1 MTMSSQ
7 DRKVVLDTET
17 TGLRVEEG
25 DRVIEIGAVELLHG
39 VRSGRRFHQLVNPGD
54 RAVSKDSEEVHGI
67 STKMLRDKPPFEE
80 IVDSLIEFIAGSNLI
95 MHNAEFDVGF
105 LNNELS
111 RCDYSQRIEDV
122 CEITD
127 TYTIASQMFRG
138 SRVNL
143 NALCNRFGITN
154 VQTREK
160 HNALLDAELLTDVYV
175 ALIQRS
181 QEDILGDVEVQHSNE
196 DIPTDFRQVAR
207 DNVVVITASA
217 EEQAAHEKYLA
228 DMKQEQLSVD

>member
-1 MTMSSQ
+1 MNS

-17 TGLRVEEG
+17 TGLKVEDG

-39 VRSGRRFHQLVNPGD
+39 VRSGRRYHQLINPVD
-54 RAVSKDSEEVHGI
+54 RAVSKDSEEIHGI
-67 STKMLRDKPPFEE
+67 STKMLRDKPRFEE
-80 IVDSLIEFIAGSNLI
+80 IVDSLLEFIADSNLI
-95 MHNAEFDVGF
+95 MHNAAFDVGF

-111 RCDYSQRIEDV
+111 LCDYSQRLEDL

-127 TYTIASQMFRG
+127 TYTMASQMFRG

-175 ALIQRS
+175 ALVQRS
-181 QEDILGDVEVQHSNE
+181 QEDILGDVDVRVSN
-196 DIPTDFRQVAR
+196 DDVPTDFRQVTR
-207 DNVVVITASA
+207 ENIRVIRASA
-217 EEQAAHEKYLA
+217 EEQAAHEVYLEE
-228 DMKQEQLSVD
+228 MNREQTAID

>member
-1 MTMSSQ
+1 MNS

-17 TGLRVEEG
+17 TGLEVEDG

-39 VRSGRRFHQLVNPGD
+39 VRSGRRYHQLINPVD
-54 RAVSKDSEEVHGI
+54 RVVSKDSEEVHGI
-67 STKMLRDKPPFEE
+67 STKMLQDKPRFEE
-80 IVDSLIEFIAGSNLI
+80 IVDSLVEFIADSNLI
-95 MHNAEFDVGF
+95 MHNAGFDVGF
-105 LNNELS
+105 LNNELAL
-111 RCDYSQRIEDV
+111 CDYSQRIEDF

-127 TYTIASQMFRG
+127 TYTMASQMFRG

-175 ALIQRS
+175 ALVQRS
-181 QEDILGDVEVQHSNE
+181 QEDILGDVDVRESN
-196 DIPTDFRQVAR
+196 DDVPTDFRQVTR
-207 DNVVVITASA
+207 ENVSVITASA
-217 EEQAAHEKYLA
+217 EEQAAHEAYLEE
-228 DMKQEQLSVD
+228 MNREQTAID

>member
-1 MTMSSQ
+1 MNQ

-17 TGLRVEEG
+17 TGLNVEEG
-25 DRVIEIGAVELLHG
+25 DRIIEIGAIELLHG
-39 VRSGRRFHQLVNPGD
+39 VRSGRRFHQLVNPVD

-67 STKMLRDKPPFEE
+67 STKMLRDKPRFEE
-80 IVDSLIEFIAGSNLI
+80 IVDSLMEFISDSNLI
-95 MHNAEFDVGF
+95 MHNAVFDVGF

-111 RCDYSQRIEDV
+111 LCDYSQRIEDV

-127 TYTIASQMFRG
+127 TYEMATQMFRG

-181 QEDILGDVEVQHSNE
+181 QEDILGDVDVQHSN
-196 DIPTDFRQVAR
+196 DDVPTDFRQVTR
-207 DNVVVITASA
+207 ENVVVIPAST
-217 EEQAAHEKYLA
+217 EERAAHETYLEE
-228 DMKQEQLSVD
+228 MKREQPVID

>member
-1 MTMSSQ
+1 MSSQ

-17 TGLRVEEG
+17 TGLKVEDG

-39 VRSGRRFHQLVNPGD
+39 VRSGRRFHQLVNPVD
-54 RAVSKDSEEVHGI
+54 RVVSKDSEEIHGI

-80 IVDSLIEFIAGSNLI
+80 IVDSLMEFIADSNLI

-111 RCDYSQRIEDV
+111 LCNHSKRIEDI

-127 TYTIASQMFRG
+127 TYIMASQMFRG

-181 QEDILGDVEVQHSNE
+181 QEDILGDVDVQHTNE

-217 EEQAAHEKYLA
+217 EEQAAHEKYIA
-228 DMKQEQLSVD
+228 DMKQEQPSVD